1 MSIILK
7 ENKFDIHWGKP
18 LQITSDNGLL
28 YYPEEDI
35 YFPSTAES
43 YNKVSDGT
51 YTTGGWTSDNGSY
64 IIAFDNVVNF
74 ASNSTLSHYLD

>member
-1 MSIILK
+1 MSVMLK
-7 ENKFDIHWGKP
+7 DNGFDIKWGGRP
-18 LQITSDNGLL
+18 LQVASNNELL

-74 ASNSTLSHYLD
+74 ASNSSYH